1 MKILV
6 QIRPLKHFEVFT
18 LPKSFDT
25 LEITLAEEKILQAQ
39 EVTFIE
45 ISLDQHNV
53 FEVEENANCTVDD
66 INFFSAVQVVD
77 PFTSHV
83 ELIRFKEYLCYAQ
96 GGHEHHPIYSLRIY
110 AHFSRQFFLKF
121 SQNKMDCNGKK
132 RSLYRV

>member
-66 INFFSAVQVVD
+66 IHFFSAVQVVD

-83 ELIRFKEYLCYAQ
+83 ELIRFKEYCVMPREGMSTTENILAHYLCALFEAIF
-96 GGHEHHPIYSLRIY
+96 HKVFPE
-110 AHFSRQFFLKF
+110 
-121 SQNKMDCNGKK
+121 
-132 RSLYRV
+132 

>member
-1 MKILV
+1 M
-6 QIRPLKHFEVFT
+6 FT

-66 INFFSAVQVVD
+66 IHFFSAVQVVD

-83 ELIRFKEYLCYAQ
+83 ELIRFKEYCVMPREGMSTTENILAHYLCALF
-96 GGHEHHPIYSLRIY
+96 EAI
-110 AHFSRQFFLKF
+110 FLKVF
-121 SQNKMDCNGKK
+121 PE
-132 RSLYRV
+132 

>member
-1 MKILV
+1 MKILF

-66 INFFSAVQVVD
+66 IHYFSAVQVVD

-83 ELIRFKEYLCYAQ
+83 ELIRFKKYCGMPRGA
-96 GGHEHHPIYSLRIY
+96 
-110 AHFSRQFFLKF
+110 
-121 SQNKMDCNGKK
+121 
-132 RSLYRV
+132 